1 MDGPAVTGPRV
12 LLLES
17 VHPDA
22 HAELSARAVVHE
34 APAPDAQ
41 LNGLEDVRAIVTR
54 GRGRVNDALL
64 AGCPALEVVARA
76 GVGLDNV
83 DLEAAARRGVTVLNV
98 PDALTET
105 VAEHALALALA
116 ARRQVVA
123 SANDARGGRWEER
136 ARFSGEMVAG
146 ARTTVIGLGAI
157 GARAAA
163 LLRAVG
169 ADVTT
174 WSRTPREDENFEP
187 DLARA
192 LDGADVVSLHVA
204 LTEETRG
211 LLGAPLLER
220 LAPGATVVNTA
231 RPAVVD
237 RAAMLAALESGR
249 VGAYAVDGFEPE
261 PPAPSDPLL
270 AHPGVIATPHVA
282 ALTRATYRDLCL
294 ATVRGV
300 LAVLDGEEP
309 SGGAQRVR
317 S

>member
-1 MDGPAVTGPRV
+1 MSAPRV

-22 HAELSARAVVHE
+22 RAELAEGAAVDE
-34 APAPDAQ
+34 APAPDAE
-41 LNGLEDVRAIVTR
+41 LTELETVRAIITR
-54 GRGRVNDALL
+54 GRGQVNDALL
-64 AGCPALEVVARA
+64 ARCPALEVVARA

-83 DLEAAARRGVTVLNV
+83 ELEACARRGVTVLNV

-116 ARRQVVA
+116 GRRQVVA

-136 ARFSGEMVAG
+136 SQYSGEMVAG
-146 ARTTVIGLGAI
+146 ARATVLGLGAI
-157 GARAAA
+157 GGRTAG

-169 ADVTT
+169 AQVTT
-174 WSRTPREDENFEP
+174 WNRSAREDEGFEAH
-187 DLARA
+187 LERA
-192 LDGADVVSLHVA
+192 VDGADILSVHVA
-204 LTEETRG
+204 LTNDTRG
-211 LLGAPLLER
+211 LVGADLLAR

-237 RAAMLAALESGR
+237 HPAMLAALETGR
-249 VGAYAVDGFEPE
+249 IGSYAVDGFEPE
-261 PPAPSDPLL
+261 PPDPADPLL
-270 AHPGVIATPHVA
+270 AHPSVIVTPHVA

-300 LAVLDGEEP
+300 LEVLAGGEP
-309 SGGAQRVR
+309 TSGARRVR
-317 S
+317 P

>member
-1 MDGPAVTGPRV
+1 MTGPRV

-22 HAELSARAVVHE
+22 HAELSASADTCL
-34 APAPDAQ
+34 APSPDAD
-41 LNGLEDVRAIVTR
+41 LPGLEDVRAIITR
-54 GRGRVNDALL
+54 GRGRANDALF
-64 AGCPALEVVARA
+64 ARCPALEVVARA

-83 DLEAAARRGVTVLNV
+83 DLEAAARRGVAVLNV

-105 VAEHALALALA
+105 VAEHALTLALA
-116 ARRQVVA
+116 ARRQVVM

-136 ARFSGEMVAG
+136 ASYSGEMIAG
-146 ARTTVIGLGAI
+146 TRTTVVGLGAI

-163 LLRAVG
+163 LLRAIG
-169 ADVTT
+169 AEVTT
-174 WSRTPREDENFEP
+174 WSRTHREDAGFEP

-204 LTEETRG
+204 LTDETRG
-211 LLGAPLLER
+211 LLDAPLLQR
-220 LAPGATVVNTA
+220 LAPGATIVNTA
-231 RPAVVD
+231 RPAVVRQAD
-237 RAAMLAALESGR
+237 VLAALESGR

-261 PPAPSDPLL
+261 PPDPADPLL
-270 AHPGVIATPHVA
+270 AHPGVIVTPHVA
-282 ALTRATYRDLCL
+282 ALTRTTYRDLCL

-300 LAVLDGEEP
+300 LAVLGGEEP

>member
-22 HAELSARAVVHE
+22 HAELTARAEAHE
-34 APAPDAQ
+34 APAPDAE
-41 LNGLEDVRAIVTR
+41 LHDLEDVRAIVTR

-64 AGCPALEVVARA
+64 ARCPALEVVARA

-83 DLEAAARRGVTVLNV
+83 DRGRGAARWRCSTSPR
-98 PDALTET
+98 PDRDRRRARSPSPSRR
-105 VAEHALALALA
+105 A
-116 ARRQVVA
+116 AR
-123 SANDARGGRWEER
+123 S
-136 ARFSGEMVAG
+136 SP
-146 ARTTVIGLGAI
+146 ARTTRAGAAGGARFLGEMIA
-157 GARAAA
+157 GARAAVVGLGA
-163 LLRAVG
+163 TGARTAASCAPWARTSRPGAAPARGRELR
-169 ADVTT
+169 T
-174 WSRTPREDENFEP
+174 R
-187 DLARA
+187 LARA

-211 LLGAPLLER
+211 LIDAPLLER

-237 RAAMLAALESGR
+237 RAAMLTALESGR

-261 PPAPSDPLL
+261 PPDPSDPLL

-300 LAVLDGEEP
+300 LAVLGGEEP
-309 SGGAQRVR
+309 SGGARRVR